1 MGKREAEDLRGEKGG
16 GQNDDDNEGRGR
28 GGKREGK
35 GGNRSWEC
43 WWGLKKRV
51 AERKQDMKGVHRK
64 KRKRH
69 GEIRM

>member
-1 MGKREAEDLRGEKGG
+1 MMMIMKEEEGAGRER
-16 GQNDDDNEGRGR
+16 
-28 GGKREGK
+28 GK